1 MLNDF
6 EVVVKKEETDMVDS
20 LRYSFQKLLTSAV
33 SPEIQFQRFFFSK
46 CVYNYKFNFDLL
58 QLV

>member
-33 SPEIQFQRFFFSK
+33 SQEIEFQRFFSI
-46 CVYNYKFNFDLL
+46 DLQVVINSIL
-58 QLV
+58 IY